1 MSEFSFEGRVAV
13 VTGAGRGIGRAH
25 ARLLA
30 ERGAKVVVND
40 LGGSMEGDG
49 SDAGPAQKVVE
60 EIVAAG
66 GEAVADTHD
75 VSTPA
80 GGQAVID
87 TAIEHFGRIDVLVNN
102 AGIIRWAGLPEV
114 DAENLERHLAVHL
127 VGSFNTL
134 RAAWPHFVEQQYGR
148 VVLTTS
154 SGLFGLDNNLS
165 YAAAKAG
172 TVGLARSAKLSGE
185 PHGIKVNLIAPAAM
199 TRMGGGPEEEPAET
213 APGMPYMPSDAVAPM
228 VAYLAHESCP
238 VNGEIYTAGAGR
250 FARLFIA
257 STEGYVHDGGSVT
270 VEDVAGNWD
279 AINDEKGYYVP
290 SDLMAWSGAFLKHQ
304 FTPIPSAG
312 STNPNV

>member
-30 ERGAKVVVND
+30 ARGAKVVVND

-49 SDAGPAQKVVE
+49 ADAGPAQKVVD

-66 GEAVADTHD
+66 GGAVADTHD
-75 VSTPA
+75 VSTAA
-80 GGQAVID
+80 GGKAVVD

-134 RAAWPHFVEQQYGR
+134 RAAWPHFVEQRYGR

-154 SGLFGLDNNLS
+154 SGMFGLDNNLS

-172 TVGLARSAKLSGE
+172 TVGLARSAKLAGE

-199 TRMGGGPEEEPAET
+199 TRMGGGPEEEPAEPV
-213 APGMPYMPSDAVAPM
+213 AGMPHMPSDAVAPM

-238 VNGEIYTAGAGR
+238 VSGEIYTAGAGR

-257 STEGYVHDGGSVT
+257 STEGYVHRGGPVT
-270 VEDVAGNWD
+270 VEDVAAHWD
-279 AINDEKGYYVP
+279 AVNDEKDYYVP
-290 SDLMAWSGAFLKHQ
+290 TDLMDWSGAFLKHQ
-304 FTPIPSAG
+304 FGPIADAANS
-312 STNPNV
+312 

>member
-49 SDAGPAQKVVE
+49 SDTGPAQKVVD
-60 EIVAAG
+60 EITAAG
-66 GEAVADTHD
+66 GAAVADTHD
-75 VSTPA
+75 VSTRA
-80 GGQAVID
+80 GGQAVVG
-87 TAIEHFGRIDVLVNN
+87 TAMEHFGRIDILVNN

-114 DAENLERHLAVHL
+114 DADNLERHLAVHL
-127 VGSFNTL
+127 VGSFNTM
-134 RAAWPHFVEQQYGR
+134 RAAWPHFVEQSYGR

-154 SGLFGLDNNLS
+154 SGVFGLPNNLS
-165 YAAAKAG
+165 YAAAKGG
-172 TVGLARSAKLSGE
+172 TIGLARSAKLAGE
-185 PHGIKVNLIAPAAM
+185 PHNIKVNLIAPAAM
-199 TRMGGGPEEEPAET
+199 TRMGGGPEEEPTEAV
-213 APGMPYMPSDAVAPM
+213 PGQPYMPSDAVAPM

-257 STEGYVHDGGSVT
+257 STEGYVHQGGPAT
-270 VEDVAGNWD
+270 IEDVAGNWD
-279 AINDEKGYYVP
+279 AVNDEKGYYVP
-290 SDLMAWSGAFLKHQ
+290 SDLMAWSGAFLQHQ
-304 FTPIPSAG
+304 FAPVADSADA
-312 STNPNV
+312 

>member
-30 ERGAKVVVND
+30 ARGAKVVVND

-49 SDAGPAQKVVE
+49 SDVSPAQKVVE
-60 EIVAAG
+60 EITSAG
-66 GEAVADTHD
+66 GAAVADTHD
-75 VSTPA
+75 VSTTA
-80 GGQAVID
+80 GGQAIID
-87 TAIEHFGRIDVLVNN
+87 TAIENFGRVDILVNN

-134 RAAWPHFVEQQYGR
+134 RAAWPHFVEQNYGR

-154 SGLFGLDNNLS
+154 SGVLGLPNNLS
-165 YAAAKAG
+165 YAAAKGG
-172 TVGLARSAKLSGE
+172 TIGLARSAKLAGE
-185 PHGIKVNLIAPAAM
+185 PHNIKVNLIAPAAM
-199 TRMGGGPEEEPAET
+199 TRMGGGPEEEPTEAV
-213 APGMPYMPSDAVAPM
+213 PGQPYMPSDAVAPM

-238 VNGEIYTAGAGR
+238 VSGEIYTAGAGR

-257 STEGYVHDGGSVT
+257 STEGYVHQGGPAT
-270 VEDVAGNWD
+270 IEDVAGNWD
-279 AINDEKGYYVP
+279 AVNDEKGYYVP
-290 SDLMAWSGAFLKHQ
+290 TDLMAWSGTFLQHQ
-304 FTPIPSAG
+304 FAPIADSAN
-312 STNPNV
+312 S